1 MITLFTQNSTST
13 KGKQSA
19 RHNPFWFLMLR
30 RKAKVDIDYKLFHTK
45 GEKVPKHRT
54 QLSVSTTMGESLKTL
69 ELQTSE
75 DIEAI
80 LESES
85 ELDSLDLEDLSDKII
100 EMNSALK
107 DFRHVHAQIKDSDS
121 AGHGTLYP
129 GYKDKIKACN
139 AFIRDCKDRCKK
151 LRSGA
156 DKASLDD
163 LRSSHMIEVSVF
175 RDRVTGEISGLDIA
189 SANISELKDGQSRC
203 ESLLNDYYQCLGR
216 AKVSLRNDV
225 SADLQ
230 RVFDDT
236 LKLISGRISE
246 LREKIKS
253 EKIAL
258 IKTESAEISRLEK
271 VSRES
276 LIEEHKF
283 QASIVSEEIEI
294 ICADIKQKCDVR
306 VLPKLSDQQIFDASK
321 NVEFIDRD
329 MRNVFD
335 KITGLSKIV
344 SICGDAK
351 NDLLKLPL
359 KHKMEALEA
368 RNNYMKNL
376 FSIVQSRGV
385 TEEKLKNASSLDVPI
400 SSFSGYDSKLDI

>member
-13 KGKQSA
+13 KGKQLA

-69 ELQTSE
+69 ELKTSE

-85 ELDSLDLEDLSDKII
+85 DLDRLDLEDLSDKII

-107 DFRHVHAQIKDSDS
+107 DFRHVHAQLKDSDS

-139 AFIRDCKDRCKK
+139 AFIRNCKDRCKK
-151 LRSGA
+151 LRSGV

-189 SANISELKDGQSRC
+189 SADISELKDGQSRC

-253 EKIAL
+253 VKIAL
-258 IKTESAEISRLEK
+258 IKTQWA
-271 VSRES
+271 
-276 LIEEHKF
+276 
-283 QASIVSEEIEI
+283 
-294 ICADIKQKCDVR
+294 
-306 VLPKLSDQQIFDASK
+306 
-321 NVEFIDRD
+321 
-329 MRNVFD
+329 
-335 KITGLSKIV
+335 
-344 SICGDAK
+344 
-351 NDLLKLPL
+351 LL
-359 KHKMEALEA
+359 
-368 RNNYMKNL
+368 
-376 FSIVQSRGV
+376 
-385 TEEKLKNASSLDVPI
+385 
-400 SSFSGYDSKLDI
+400 